1 MHSQT
6 LTLNLK
12 LYSVLLYQVKD
23 RYLTANAQD
32 IGGRGIVGGQEPS
45 AVPVDAS

>member
-12 LYSVLLYQVKD
+12 LYPVLLYKVVD

-32 IGGRGIVGGQEPS
+32 VGDRGVVRGQEPS